1 MSEFS
6 FVPNKDQLVDSNI
19 FRFMK
24 KLGIN
29 SLDEL
34 SKRSKDYN
42 WFWQKVDE
50 DLGIVWDKKYTIIS
64 DTSQGIPWTKWFVD
78 GKLNII
84 KSTVEKFAKKT
95 PDKIAYYFV
104 SEKRRP
110 ASITYRQLD
119 SKVSQLSNALIES
132 GIQKGDVIAI
142 YMPMISDAIVTI
154 LACAKIGVIQTV
166 IFSGYGAESLHVRLI
181 DSKAKMLFAS
191 DGFFRKG
198 KSISQKDIIIESIKN
213 TDIQKVIISQYSQI
227 DSQYDD
233 RFEYFHEFTK
243 GKDESCQCTIMDS
256 EDPLFILYTSGTTGK
271 PKGVIHTHGGITV
284 FAGHQSRYLI
294 DTTQNDVLFWPADI
308 GWITG
313 MIWNVYGLLE
323 CGASAVIYD
332 GALDWPDICTVW
344 SILEKYKV
352 TIFGISP
359 TAIRMFKKNI
369 KEELEQY
376 DLTNIKNIPVTGEPI
391 DIDSWNWIFNKIGK
405 GNIPVMNLAGG
416 TEIGGAML
424 SVFPGMSL
432 KPTTVGI
439 PCPGID
445 VDVVND
451 NAESLHEKKGY
462 LVIKSPWPAMS
473 RGLLG
478 DADRYIK
485 TYWSRFENMWFHGDY
500 VLVDKDGLWYMHGRV
515 DDVVNIS
522 GHRISTAEIEQVVIL
537 EDYILEA
544 AAVSIPDEIT
554 GDALVVFVVPE
565 KEFMSENIEDRIK
578 DVISKK
584 IGKLARPK
592 MIMQIS
598 DLPKTSTG
606 KITRRLLQSK
616 ILGKDL
622 GDVSAIENVHVLDEI
637 KSIIK

>member
-1 MSEFS
+1 MTEYAFI
-6 FVPNKDQLVDSNI
+6 PNKKQVDESNI
-19 FRFMK
+19 AQFMK
-24 KLGIN
+24 KLKIN
-29 SLDEL
+29 SLNEL
-34 SKRSKDYN
+34 LKKSNEDYD

-50 DLGIVWDKKYTIIS
+50 DLGIVWDKKYTITS

-104 SEKRRP
+104 SEKTSP
-110 ASITYRQLD
+110 SSITYSQLD
-119 SKVSQLSNALIES
+119 SKVNQLSNALIES
-132 GIQKGDVIAI
+132 GIKKGDVIAI

-154 LACAKIGVIQTV
+154 LACAKIGAIQTV
-166 IFSGYGAESLHVRLI
+166 IFSGYSSDALHVRLV
-181 DSKAKMLFAS
+181 DSNAKIIFTT
-191 DGFFRKG
+191 DGFYRRG
-198 KSISQKDIIIESIKN
+198 KLISQLNSVRQAIKETNVEKIIVSKYAQSD
-213 TDIQKVIISQYSQI
+213 TDFDDTCTYFDEFVKSKSDRC
-227 DSQYDD
+227 DSV
-233 RFEYFHEFTK
+233 
-243 GKDESCQCTIMDS
+243 IMDS

-271 PKGVIHTHGGITV
+271 PKGVIHTHGGIAV

-332 GALDWPDICTVW
+332 GALDWPDFHTVW
-344 SILEKYKV
+344 KIVEQYGV

-359 TAIRMFKKNI
+359 TAIRMFRRYLRDEISK
-369 KEELEQY
+369 Y
-376 DLTNIKNIPVTGEPI
+376 DFSKIKNIPVTGEPI
-391 DIDSWNWIFNKIGK
+391 DVESWNWIFEKIGNSK
-405 GNIPVMNLAGG
+405 IPIMNLTGG

-432 KPTTVGI
+432 KPTTVGM

-445 VDVVND
+445 VDVVD
-451 NAESLHEKKGY
+451 ESNNSVRGKNGY
-462 LVIKSPWPAMS
+462 LVVKSPWPAMS

-478 DADRYIK
+478 DTDRYIK
-485 TYWSRFENMWFHGDY
+485 TYWSRFENVWFHGDY

-522 GHRISTAEIEQVVIL
+522 GHRISTAEIEQSITSDVRIS
-537 EDYILEA
+537 EA
-544 AAVSIPDEIT
+544 AAVSIPDQIT
-554 GDALVVFVVPE
+554 GEHIALVVVLENNITIDDLENVV
-565 KEFMSENIEDRIK
+565 KEI
-578 DVISKK
+578 ISKK
-584 IGKLARPK
+584 IGKIAKPK
-592 MIMQIS
+592 IVICTS

-606 KITRRLLQSK
+606 KIMRRLIQSK
-616 ILGKDL
+616 LLGKPL
-622 GDVSAIENVHVLDEI
+622 GDTSVVDNLSVLDEI
-637 KSIIK
+637 ITLS